1 MTRACPRGWRRTGRA
16 PEPEPLL
23 EPPSGCGAA
32 RGLAEPAPDRIDR
45 HAVRRQLKRPRDL
58 TDHFRVVLVPIAT
71 QAQRC
76 LHADHMH
83 DDATPCSDAEIFV
96 LHRRRHN
103 RTDVHVCKTGLAA
116 VGLDK
121 LPCCLLE
128 LLRHDVVVFHE
139 CLEVDSAHRASVQER
154 DLTTG
159 LWISC
164 EEAPQR
170 IEGVEHDHDLG
181 CSVGHSPSD
190 APSIKACI
198 ESPAISLRSSSLNWA
213 LSLTALSCHSRPF
226 AKAVPFGREVPQTAK
241 SVVSMLTMS
250 LAKLSVSCEE
260 SPRAH
265 PATCAKFS
273 AKLSASP
280 GNTPHHPPEM

>member
-190 APSIKACI
+190 AWVASQRPVLGILKLELGLVLNSPVMPFPALRKGRAIRPRGAPDCEIRREHADNVLGQALRVLRGESEGPSGHLC
-198 ESPAISLRSSSLNWA
+198 
-213 LSLTALSCHSRPF
+213 
-226 AKAVPFGREVPQTAK
+226 
-241 SVVSMLTMS
+241 
-250 LAKLSVSCEE
+250 
-260 SPRAH
+260 
-265 PATCAKFS
+265 
-273 AKLSASP
+273 
-280 GNTPHHPPEM
+280 